1 MSEFAV
7 AVGRSCHREGV
18 ASLVGV
24 HALRGVHRTD
34 GTEGVETQTGAS
46 VDCVLRTEFLI
57 VVFGVATRLG

>member
-7 AVGRSCHREGV
+7 AVGRSSHREGV